1 MSLLTCTHSSRNYRR
16 AQFLT
21 FVWSIGL
28 ACGAAVHAQDVS
40 KLPAGEG
47 LEQKG
52 FTVKKSGNVTNIE
65 ADGNL
70 GPNSPFTGSSLDEIT
85 PENNPVDIGRRAV
98 ALFQSDRASAHRLV
112 LAAQLLAKFDIA
124 RVSDLSAHQAYG
136 ALFETGVLKDIAY
149 WGTFKPEM
157 QKEDL
162 FAVADWAK
170 RTGPPS
176 YPPRWMIQHGTAV
189 LQSAIAGTDPGSG
202 LIADFDAG
210 RAWREGYEKLY
221 AFVGDEANWEERR
234 RNATPEAIT
243 KWIEFLFREAS
254 EGFKKQY
261 PDDVERLKAD
271 LRKMFASVD
280 PKSEEAGIQI
290 LSAKTALERYMKQF
304 REEQNTPLATKV
316 DGKPGWI
323 KSPYNGRV
331 LDATGLQPGQLVIEP
346 GTEKVMRVPK

>member
-65 ADGNL
+65 ADGNM
-70 GPNSPFTGSSLDEIT
+70 GPNKPFTGASLDEIE
-85 PENNPVDIGRRAV
+85 PENNPVDLALRAV
-98 ALFQSDRASAHRLV
+98 ALFKSDRTAAHRIV
-112 LAAQLLAKFDIA
+112 LAAQTLAKFDIA
-124 RVSDLSAHQAYG
+124 RVSDPSAHKAYG
-136 ALFETGVLKDIAY
+136 VLFETGGIKDITD
-149 WGTFKPEM
+149 WGTFKPDM
-157 QKEDL
+157 QRADL
-162 FAVADWAK
+162 SAVADWAK
-170 RTGPPS
+170 KTGHPS
-176 YPPRWMIQHGTAV
+176 YAPRWMIQHGMAV
-189 LQSAIAGTDPGSG
+189 LQGALRGSEPGSG
-202 LIADFDAG
+202 LVADFKAEE
-210 RAWREGYEKLY
+210 AWRKGYERLY
-221 AFVGDEANWEERR
+221 AFLEDESKWKKMRESS
-234 RNATPEAIT
+234 TPDAIAKMTEKLRTTACEAL
-243 KWIEFLFREAS
+243 K
-254 EGFKKQY
+254 
-261 PDDVERLKAD
+261 KAD
-271 LRKMFASVD
+271 PEQSERFEADLKRMFASVD
-280 PKSEEAGIQI
+280 PNSEEVGSQF
-290 LSAKTALERYMKQF
+290 LSAKYSLERYMKQF
-304 REEQNTPLATKV
+304 REYQNTPLATKV